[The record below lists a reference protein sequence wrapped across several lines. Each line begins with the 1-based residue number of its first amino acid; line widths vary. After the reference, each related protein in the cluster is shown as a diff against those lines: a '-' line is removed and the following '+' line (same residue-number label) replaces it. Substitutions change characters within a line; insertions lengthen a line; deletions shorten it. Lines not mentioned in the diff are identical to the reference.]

1 MALIRRSGARFSAN
15 IWPGFVD
22 AMTAILLVLM
32 FVLSIFMIVQSI
44 LRDTITGQNS
54 ELAFLNTELI
64 QIKNDLGLERSK
76 LAQLDARYE
85 EKLRVLNLT
94 EEKFNLQKLK
104 NQKLDQQL
112 ILKAQNLA
120 ALKSSFTGLTS
131 QLESIQDQLLTKT
144 AAFSLLQK
152 KQMQLQKKVIQIDAA
167 SKERIALLSALRA
180 KFKVSS
186 EKVQTFQTQV
196 AGLLLRNMKLAE
208 SLDQSKKQIVQFKSE
223 NELVKLALSN
233 AREEFDEKVQSA
245 RLAAA
250 RADALEL
257 LVLDLRSDQKTLEN
271 LNNNL
276 VKKSNDQ
283 EMIIMQK
290 TGELIEKTTKLIQ
303 VEKNSV
309 LERTAIENLKA
320 KLSLNT
326 EELGLLT
333 LTLEAERKK
342 ALKTLELLAS
352 ARAVQAALKEKNKQ
366 LVRANDSVEQAL
378 ELKQIALRE
387 ARVQLM
393 EEEGLTRASLLE
405 VERLNL
411 ISAALT
417 EKLSQLEITLDK
429 SEVNDEQKNV
439 QIKLLGSRLNSALA
453 RVASEQRKRAELEA
467 KEVEKLKLEANDLKS
482 YRSEFF
488 GRLRAILGGKPGIE
502 IVGDR
507 FVFASEVLFQPGS
520 ATLGV
525 EGQLQL
531 GEVAQVIREVAVDI
545 PPQINWILR
554 VDGHT
559 DVLPLAK
566 TSKFSDNWE
575 LSQARSLS
583 VVKYLIRSEGVPSYR
598 LAATGF
604 GQFQPIDSGTSLKSL
619 ARNRRIELKLTEK

>member
-1 MALIRRSGARFSAN
+1 
-15 IWPGFVD
+15 
-22 AMTAILLVLM
+22 MTAILLVLM

-54 ELAFLNTELI
+54 ELVFLNTELI

-85 EKLRVLNLT
+85 EKLKVLNLT

-112 ILKAQNLA
+112 ILKAQNLV

-152 KQMQLQKKVIQIDAA
+152 KQVQLQKKVTLIDAA
-167 SKERIALLSALRA
+167 SKERIALLSAMRA

-186 EKVQTFQTQV
+186 EKIQTFQTQV

-208 SLDQSKKQIVQFKSE
+208 SLDQSKKQIIQFKSE

-257 LVLDLRSDQKTLEN
+257 LVLDLRSDQKTLDN

-276 VKKSNDQ
+276 VKKINDQ
-283 EMIIMQK
+283 EMIMLQK
-290 TGELIEKTTKLIQ
+290 TGELIEKTTKLRQ

-309 LERTAIENLKA
+309 LERAAIENLKA
-320 KLSLNT
+320 KLSLDT

-352 ARAVQAALKEKNKQ
+352 ARAVQVALREKNKQ
-366 LVRANDSVEQAL
+366 LVGANDSVEQAL

-417 EKLSQLEITLDK
+417 EKLSQLETTLDK
-429 SEVNDEQKNV
+429 SEDNDEQKNV

-531 GEVAQVIREVAVDI
+531 GDVAQVIREVAVDI

-566 TSKFSDNWE
+566 TSEFSDNWE

-604 GQFQPIDSGTSLKSL
+604 GQFQPIDLGTSLKSL

>member
-85 EKLRVLNLT
+85 EKLRVLSLT

-152 KQMQLQKKVIQIDAA
+152 KVMQIDTA
-167 SKERIALLSALRA
+167 SKERIAILSALRA

-196 AGLLLRNMKLAE
+196 AALLLRNMKLAE

-257 LVLDLRSDQKTLEN
+257 LVLDLRSDQKTLDN

-276 VKKSNDQ
+276 VKKTNDQ

-303 VEKNSV
+303 VEKNSI

-320 KLSLNT
+320 KLSINT

-352 ARAVQAALKEKNKQ
+352 ARAVQVALKEKNKQ
-366 LVRANDSVEQAL
+366 LVRANDSVEEAL

-393 EEEGLTRASLLE
+393 EKEGLTRASLIE

-417 EKLSQLEITLDK
+417 EKLSQLETALDK
-429 SEVNDEQKNV
+429 SEVNDELKNV

-488 GRLRAILGGKPGIE
+488 GRLRAILGEKPGIE

-566 TSKFSDNWE
+566 TSEFSDNWE

-583 VVKYLIRSEGVPSYR
+583 VVKYLIHSEGVPSYR

-604 GQFQPIDSGTSLKSL
+604 GQFQPIDLGTSLKSL

>member
-257 LVLDLRSDQKTLEN
+257 LVSDLRSDQKTLDN

-276 VKKSNDQ
+276 VKKTNDQ

-320 KLSLNT
+320 KLSHNT

-352 ARAVQAALKEKNKQ
+352 ARAVQVALKEKNKK

-417 EKLSQLEITLDK
+417 EKLSQLETTLDK

-520 ATLGV
+520 ARLGV

>member
-85 EKLRVLNLT
+85 ERLRVLNLT
-94 EEKFNLQKLK
+94 EEKFNLQRLK

-112 ILKAQNLA
+112 ILKAKNLV
-120 ALKSSFTGLTS
+120 ALKSSFTGLKS

-152 KQMQLQKKVIQIDAA
+152 KQVQLQKKVMLIDAA

-257 LVLDLRSDQKTLEN
+257 LVLDLRSDQKTLDN

-276 VKKSNDQ
+276 VKKTNDQ

-309 LERTAIENLKA
+309 LERAAIENLKA
-320 KLSLNT
+320 KLSLDT

-352 ARAVQAALKEKNKQ
+352 ARAVQLALKEKNKQ

-393 EEEGLTRASLLE
+393 EKEGLTRASLLE

-488 GRLRAILGGKPGIE
+488 GRLRAILGEKPGIE

-525 EGQLQL
+525 EGKLQL
-531 GEVAQVIREVAVDI
+531 GEVAQVIQEVAVDI

-566 TSKFSDNWE
+566 TSEFSDNWA

-604 GQFQPIDSGTSLKSL
+604 GQFQPIDLGTSLKSL

>member
-257 LVLDLRSDQKTLEN
+257 LVLDLRSDQKTLDN

-276 VKKSNDQ
+276 VKKTNDQ

-417 EKLSQLEITLDK
+417 EKLSQLETTLDK

-488 GRLRAILGGKPGIE
+488 GRLRAILGEKPGIE

-520 ATLGV
+520 ARLGV

>member
-85 EKLRVLNLT
+85 ERLRVLNLT

-257 LVLDLRSDQKTLEN
+257 LVLDLRSDQKTLDN

-276 VKKSNDQ
+276 VKKTNDQ

-417 EKLSQLEITLDK
+417 EKLSQLETTLDK

-488 GRLRAILGGKPGIE
+488 GRLRAILGEKPGIE

-566 TSKFSDNWE
+566 TSEFSDNWA

>member
-112 ILKAQNLA
+112 ILKAKNLV
-120 ALKSSFTGLTS
+120 ALKSSFTGLSS

-257 LVLDLRSDQKTLEN
+257 LVLDLRSDQKTLDN

-276 VKKSNDQ
+276 VKKTNDQ

-417 EKLSQLEITLDK
+417 EKLSQLETTLDK

-488 GRLRAILGGKPGIE
+488 GRLRAILGEKPGIE

-520 ATLGV
+520 ARLGV

>member
-54 ELAFLNTELI
+54 ELAFLNTELT

-85 EKLRVLNLT
+85 EKLKALSLT
-94 EEKFNLQKLK
+94 EEKFNVQKVE
-104 NQKLDQQL
+104 NEKLDQEL
-112 ILKAQNLA
+112 RSKALNLET
-120 ALKSSFTGLTS
+120 LKSNFVGLTS
-131 QLESIQDQLLTKT
+131 KLQSMQDQLFNKT
-144 AAFSLLQK
+144 TAISLLQK
-152 KQMQLQKKVIQIDAA
+152 KQEELQNEVILTDSAA
-167 SKERIALLSALRA
+167 KERIALLSALRA
-180 KFKVSS
+180 KFETSNRRIQ
-186 EKVQTFQTQV
+186 EFQTQV
-196 AGLLLRNMKLAE
+196 AGLILRNTKLTQT
-208 SLDQSKKQIVQFKSE
+208 LDQSENQVAEIRNK
-223 NELVKLALSN
+223 NELVKLALSS
-233 AREEFDEKVQSA
+233 AREENDKKVQEA

-250 RADALEL
+250 RADALEAL
-257 LVLDLRSDQKTLEN
+257 SSDLRSDQKALDNINSN
-271 LNNNL
+271 LIKNL
-276 VKKSNDQ
+276 RDKEVTISKLKQELMIKSKK
-283 EMIIMQK
+283 
-290 TGELIEKTTKLIQ
+290 IEQ
-303 VEKNSV
+303 VEINV
-309 LERTAIENLKA
+309 ILEKAAIENLKK
-320 KLSLNT
+320 KLSSES

-342 ALKTLELLAS
+342 AMKTLELLAS
-352 ARAVQAALKEKNKQ
+352 ARAVQEALKEKNKG
-366 LVRANDSVEQAL
+366 LFLSNNASDQAL
-378 ELKQIALRE
+378 DFKKIALKE
-387 ARVQLM
+387 ARAQLIK
-393 EEEGLTRASLLE
+393 EKDLTTASLVE
-405 VERLNL
+405 VERLNTVS
-411 ISAALT
+411 ISLS
-417 EKLSQLEITLDK
+417 EKLSQLQAILDQ
-429 SEVNDEQKNV
+429 SEVHDAQKNV
-439 QIKLLGSRLNSALA
+439 QIKLLGSRLNAALA
-453 RVASEQRKRAELEA
+453 RVAFEERKRAELEA

-488 GRLRAILGGKPGIE
+488 GRLRAILGGKSGIE

-520 ATLGV
+520 AILGV
-525 EGQLQL
+525 EGKFQL
-531 GEVAQVIREVAVDI
+531 GKVAKVIRDISVDI
-545 PPQINWILR
+545 PPQISWILR

-583 VVKYLIRSEGVPSYR
+583 VVKYLIRSEGVNSER

-604 GQFQPIDSGTSLKSL
+604 GQFQPIDLGSSPASL

>member
-257 LVLDLRSDQKTLEN
+257 LVLDLRSDQKTLDN

-276 VKKSNDQ
+276 VKKTNDQ

-352 ARAVQAALKEKNKQ
+352 ARAVQVALKEKNKQ

-417 EKLSQLEITLDK
+417 EKLSQLETTLDK

-488 GRLRAILGGKPGIE
+488 GRLRAILGEKPGIE

-520 ATLGV
+520 ARLGV

-531 GEVAQVIREVAVDI
+531 GEVAKVIREVAVDI

>member
-85 EKLRVLNLT
+85 EKLKVLNLT

-112 ILKAQNLA
+112 VLKAQNLV

-152 KQMQLQKKVIQIDAA
+152 KQVQLQKKVMLIDAA
-167 SKERIALLSALRA
+167 SKERIALLSAMRA

-186 EKVQTFQTQV
+186 EKIQTFQTQV

-257 LVLDLRSDQKTLEN
+257 LVLDLRSDQKTLDN

-276 VKKSNDQ
+276 VNKINDQ

-290 TGELIEKTTKLIQ
+290 TGEVIEKSTKLRQ

-309 LERTAIENLKA
+309 LERAAIENLKA
-320 KLSLNT
+320 KLSLDT

-352 ARAVQAALKEKNKQ
+352 ARAVQVALREKNKQ
-366 LVRANDSVEQAL
+366 LIGANDSVEQAL

-417 EKLSQLEITLDK
+417 EKLSQLETTLDK
-429 SEVNDEQKNV
+429 SEDNDEQKNV

-545 PPQINWILR
+545 PSKINWILR

-559 DVLPLAK
+559 DVLPLAQ
-566 TSKFSDNWE
+566 TSEFSDNWE

-604 GQFQPIDSGTSLKSL
+604 GQFQPIDLGTSRKSL

>member
-85 EKLRVLNLT
+85 ERLRVLNLT
-94 EEKFNLQKLK
+94 EEKFNLQRLK

-112 ILKAQNLA
+112 ILKAKNLV
-120 ALKSSFTGLTS
+120 ALKSSFTGLKS

-152 KQMQLQKKVIQIDAA
+152 KQVQLQKKVMLIDAA

-257 LVLDLRSDQKTLEN
+257 LVLDLRSDQKTLDN

-276 VKKSNDQ
+276 VKKTNDQ

-303 VEKNSV
+303 VEKNSI

-320 KLSLNT
+320 KLSLDT

-352 ARAVQAALKEKNKQ
+352 ARAVQLALKEKNKQ
-366 LVRANDSVEQAL
+366 LVGANDSVEQAL

-393 EEEGLTRASLLE
+393 EKEGLTRASLLE

-488 GRLRAILGGKPGIE
+488 GRLRAILGEKPGIE

-525 EGQLQL
+525 EGKLQL
-531 GEVAQVIREVAVDI
+531 GEVAQVIREVAIDI

-566 TSKFSDNWE
+566 TSEFSDNWA

-604 GQFQPIDSGTSLKSL
+604 GQFQPIDLGTSLKSL

>member
-85 EKLRVLNLT
+85 ERLRVLNLT

-112 ILKAQNLA
+112 ILKAQNLV

-131 QLESIQDQLLTKT
+131 QLESIKDQLLTKT

-152 KQMQLQKKVIQIDAA
+152 KQMQLQKKVMLIDAA

-290 TGELIEKTTKLIQ
+290 TGELIEKTTKLRQ

-309 LERTAIENLKA
+309 LERAAIENLKA
-320 KLSLNT
+320 KLSLDT

-352 ARAVQAALKEKNKQ
+352 ARAVQVALKEKNKQ
-366 LVRANDSVEQAL
+366 LVKANDSVEQAL

-393 EEEGLTRASLLE
+393 EKEGLTRASLLE

-417 EKLSQLEITLDK
+417 EKLSQLETTLDK

-566 TSKFSDNWE
+566 TSEFSDNWA

-604 GQFQPIDSGTSLKSL
+604 GQFQPIDLGTSLKSL

>member
-85 EKLRVLNLT
+85 EKLKVLNLT

-112 ILKAQNLA
+112 ILKAQ
-120 ALKSSFTGLTS
+120 
-131 QLESIQDQLLTKT
+131 
-144 AAFSLLQK
+144 
-152 KQMQLQKKVIQIDAA
+152 KVTLIDAA
-167 SKERIALLSALRA
+167 SKERIALLSAMRA

-186 EKVQTFQTQV
+186 EKIQTFQTQV

-208 SLDQSKKQIVQFKSE
+208 SLDQSKKQIIQFKSE

-233 AREEFDEKVQSA
+233 ARDEFDEKVQSA

-257 LVLDLRSDQKTLEN
+257 LVLDLRSDQKTLDY

-276 VKKSNDQ
+276 VKNIKDQ

-290 TGELIEKTTKLIQ
+290 TGELIEKTTKLRQ

-309 LERTAIENLKA
+309 LERAAIENLKA
-320 KLSLNT
+320 KLSLDT

-352 ARAVQAALKEKNKQ
+352 ARAVQVALKEKNKQ

-393 EEEGLTRASLLE
+393 EKEGLTRASLLE

-417 EKLSQLEITLDK
+417 EKLSQLETTLDK
-429 SEVNDEQKNV
+429 SEDNDEQKNV

-488 GRLRAILGGKPGIE
+488 GRLRAILGEKPGIE

-566 TSKFSDNWE
+566 TSEFSDNWA

-583 VVKYLIRSEGVPSYR
+583 VVKYLIRSAGVPSYR

-604 GQFQPIDSGTSLKSL
+604 GEFQPIDLGTSLKSL

>member
-85 EKLRVLNLT
+85 ERLRVLNLT
-94 EEKFNLQKLK
+94 EEKFNLQRLK

-112 ILKAQNLA
+112 ILKAKNLV

-152 KQMQLQKKVIQIDAA
+152 KQMQLQKKVMLIDAA
-167 SKERIALLSALRA
+167 SKERIALLSAMRA

-186 EKVQTFQTQV
+186 EKIQTFQTQV

-257 LVLDLRSDQKTLEN
+257 LVLDLRSDQKTLDN

-276 VKKSNDQ
+276 VKKTNDQ

-309 LERTAIENLKA
+309 LERAAIENLKA
-320 KLSLNT
+320 KLSLDT

-352 ARAVQAALKEKNKQ
+352 ARAVQVALKEKNKQ
-366 LVRANDSVEQAL
+366 LVKANDSVEQAL

-417 EKLSQLEITLDK
+417 EKLSQLETTLDK

-566 TSKFSDNWE
+566 TSEFSDNWE

>member
-54 ELAFLNTELI
+54 QLLFLNSQLD
-64 QIKNDLGLERSK
+64 QVKNDLGLEKSK
-76 LAQLDARYE
+76 LAQLDSRYE
-85 EKLRVLNLT
+85 EKLKALNLT
-94 EEKFNLQKLK
+94 EEKFNEQRFKNEELDQKLK
-104 NQKLDQQL
+104 LKTSNLETLNENL
-112 ILKAQNLA
+112 I
-120 ALKSSFTGLTS
+120 GLTS
-131 QLESIQDQLLTKT
+131 NLQTMQEQLLNKT
-144 AAFSLLQK
+144 TALSLLQK
-152 KQMQLQKKVIQIDAA
+152 EQAELKNKVMLTA
-167 SKERIALLSALRA
+167 SASDERIALLSALRI
-180 KFKVSS
+180 KFELSNQRIQSFKS
-186 EKVQTFQTQV
+186 QV
-196 AGLLLRNMKLAE
+196 VRLILRNTKL
-208 SLDQSKKQIVQFKSE
+208 VQVVDLYENQVEEATRE

-233 AREEFDEKVQSA
+233 AREEFDYKTQEA

-250 RADALEL
+250 RAESLEA
-257 LVLDLRSDQKTLEN
+257 LVLDLKGDRKSLDN
-271 LNNNL
+271 LN
-276 VKKSNDQ
+276 VKLIQ
-283 EMIIMQK
+283 EIKDKELTISEQ
-290 TGELIEKTTKLIQ
+290 TGELIKNNTKVKQFENNII
-303 VEKNSV
+303 
-309 LERTAIENLKA
+309 LEQAAIENLKK
-320 KLSLNT
+320 KLSFET

-352 ARAVQAALKEKNKQ
+352 SRAVQKALKEKNKN
-366 LVRANDSVEQAL
+366 LISSTDTSEQVL
-378 ELKQIALRE
+378 EVKKIALRE

-393 EEEGLTRASLLE
+393 EQRGLTTASLLE
-405 VERLNL
+405 VERLN
-411 ISAALT
+411 IVAASLS
-417 EKLSQLEITLDK
+417 EKLSQLQVILDN
-429 SEVNDEQKNV
+429 SELSDDQKNV

-488 GRLRAILGGKPGIE
+488 GRLRAILGEKVGIE

-520 ATLGV
+520 AILGV
-525 EGQLQL
+525 EGKSQLS
-531 GEVAQVIREVAVDI
+531 EVAKVIREISVDI
-545 PPQINWILR
+545 PSQINWILR

-559 DVLPLAK
+559 DVLPLSK
-566 TSKFSDNWE
+566 TSQFSDNWE
-575 LSQARSLS
+575 LSQSRSLS
-583 VVKYLIRSEGVPSYR
+583 VVKYLIRSEGVASDR

-604 GQFQPIDSGTSLKSL
+604 GQFQPIDLGSSPTAL